1 MLGSGLALAVC
12 LAAVCLAQAA
22 LVQPAFA
29 QAASA
34 QDPAID
40 AIKGKIFDARMA
52 EQMFGNGLKHCG
64 EIDGSNF
71 YFAPRDRVLSLE
83 EYHRSLQNLVQQH
96 AFNPEKRRPWT
107 DEDAALRWSQVQRE
121 AAREK
126 DNCAL
131 VASLPELE
139 KELAALQNKT
149 GAPGK

>member
-1 MLGSGLALAVC
+1 MKPMRGIGPALAV
-12 LAAVCLAQAA
+12 V
-22 LVQPAFA
+22 LVQAGLMRVA
-29 QAASA
+29 LA
-34 QDPAID
+34 QDPAVD
-40 AIKGKIFDARMA
+40 ALKGKIFDAHMA
-52 EQMFGNGLKHCG
+52 EKMFGNGLKHCG
-64 EIDGSNF
+64 ELDGSNF
-71 YFAPRDRVLSLE
+71 YFAPRDRVLNLE
-83 EYHRSLQNLVQQH
+83 EYRRSLQNLVQQH

-107 DEDAALRWSQVQRE
+107 DEDAEQRWSQVQRE